1 MLVFCIPMLCEGLVA
16 FEYTGGLVRKPNTL
30 VFIGGLG
37 DGLGT
42 VEYLTDLI
50 TALEYTSWSVF
61 SPILSS
67 SYSGWGV
74 GHLGKDIDEIARC
87 VHQDVMHYL
96 SCANPRPRHPVLDK
110 DAAVEPFTR
119 PPVDGAIMQAPVSDR
134 EAISWVIRDG
144 TDRDGPERMRDIYQR
159 TIARARSNPYEDDN
173 TLDTILPLSVTSRI
187 GYPSSMPVSSRRFL
201 SLASPDSPEK
211 PEEDDMFSSDLSDDQ
226 IQNTFGQLRS
236 RGLLGSKLLVLY
248 SGRDQSVPPWVDK
261 ELLLKRWSMA
271 AGDCWDSNSTIIPN
285 ASHALS
291 DDDQAEPRRILV
303 ERVMSYLEKNRENLT
318 IWLGFP
324 HVRNGAG
331 QADVVHQP
339 LLPRPGGRHPSV
351 VKCCS
356 SMSSSPE
363 PAKQT
368 EPGERYKPSGAKMA
382 SPTSAVTRSDNMQCT
397 PPKNLAFSNSLTV
410 LDAAELP
417 AIVVCTTSAAIKKI
431 HEETGPNY

>member
-1 MLVFCIPMLCEGLVA
+1 MQLPLRQPRTKGHAGILHPYSEALVA
-16 FEYTGGLVRKPNTL
+16 FEYTDGLVRKPNTL

-50 TALEYTSWSVF
+50 TALKYTSWSVF

-67 SYSGWGV
+67 SYSGWGM

-87 VHQDVMHYL
+87 VQYVRDYKQGLFGAGSIVIMGHSTGSQDVMHYL

-110 DAAVEPFTR
+110 DAAGEPFTR

-159 TIARARSNPYEDDN
+159 TVARARSTLYEDDN

-187 GYPSSMPVSSRRFL
+187 GYPSSTPVSSRRFL

-226 IQNTFGQLRS
+226 IQTTFGQLRS

-248 SGRDQSVPPWVDK
+248 SGKDQSVPPWVDK
-261 ELLLKRWSMA
+261 ELLLKRWSLA
-271 AGDCWDSNSTIIPN
+271 AGECWDSNSTIIPN

-303 ERVMSYLEKNRENLT
+303 ERVMSYLE
-318 IWLGFP
+318 
-324 HVRNGAG
+324 
-331 QADVVHQP
+331 DVQKHRTLV
-339 LLPRPGGRHPSV
+339 G
-351 VKCCS
+351 
-356 SMSSSPE
+356 
-363 PAKQT
+363 
-368 EPGERYKPSGAKMA
+368 
-382 SPTSAVTRSDNMQCT
+382 
-397 PPKNLAFSNSLTV
+397 
-410 LDAAELP
+410 
-417 AIVVCTTSAAIKKI
+417 
-431 HEETGPNY
+431 